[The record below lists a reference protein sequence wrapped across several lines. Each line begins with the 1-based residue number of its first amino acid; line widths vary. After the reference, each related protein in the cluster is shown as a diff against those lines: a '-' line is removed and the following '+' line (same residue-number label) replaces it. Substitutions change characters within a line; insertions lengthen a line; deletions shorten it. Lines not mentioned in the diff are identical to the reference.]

1 MAHTQGKR
9 AINKNYIW
17 GKLDIR
23 DTKKKKKRTAQ
34 LAILN
39 MFNEPKEIMSEEL

>member
-23 DTKKKKKRTAQ
+23 DTKKKKRTAE